1 MYVIQ
6 DYSCY
11 DNYTV
16 KSKTENVSN
25 VVDKMIRITAKT
37 TESFASDIYYDIRAL
52 YKAINQKEKLDRI
65 LFFREGGVTAVTTPI
80 EYYESDYIQTW
91 HSTHDPETCTTILK
105 RVSVVKRRDS

>member
-1 MYVIQ
+1 MYTIS

-25 VVDKMIRITAKT
+25 IVDKMIRITAKT

-52 YKAINQKEKLDRI
+52 YQAINKKEKFDRI
-65 LFFREGGVTAVTTPI
+65 LFFRECGVTAVTELI

-91 HSTHDPETCTTILK
+91 HLTHDPETCTTILK
-105 RVSVVKRRDS
+105 RVSIVKRR

>member
-1 MYVIQ
+1 MFKDRKEIKNMYVIQ

-37 TESFASDIYYDIRAL
+37 TESFARKKKKKPL
-52 YKAINQKEKLDRI
+52 R
-65 LFFREGGVTAVTTPI
+65 
-80 EYYESDYIQTW
+80 
-91 HSTHDPETCTTILK
+91 
-105 RVSVVKRRDS
+105 

>member
-25 VVDKMIRITAKT
+25 VVDKMIRITAKI
-37 TESFASDIYYDIRAL
+37 TESYASDIYYDILAL
-52 YKAINQKEKLDRI
+52 YKAINKKEKLDRI
-65 LFFREGGVTAVTTPI
+65 LFFREDGVTSQNIPI
-80 EYYESDYIQTW
+80 IYYDLDYLQTW
-91 HSTHDPETCTTILK
+91 QLIYDAETNITVFK
-105 RVSVVKRRDS
+105 RVHIRWNA